1 MEAKRNTTII
11 ETSMEKMWKQR
22 REMVN
27 GNVPLKEIRKVYSF
41 LFSELAL
48 MNDFR
53 RLMKFDLEDRIKEN
67 KEWLS
72 PALFNLL
79 NLEKEKSML
88 TDLRALVSR
97 SRNQKERS
105 FFTFQWPC
113 NKLENH
119 FFFLRLLQLFG
130 SKNQQ
135 T

>member
-22 REMVN
+22 REMIN
-27 GNVPLKEIRKVYSF
+27 GNVPLKEVRKAYPF

-72 PALFNLL
+72 PALLNLL

-105 FFTFQWPC
+105 FFIFHWPC
-113 NKLENH
+113 NTGLTCP
-119 FFFLRLLQLFG
+119 Q
-130 SKNQQ
+130 
-135 T
+135 